1 MPVAVRSA
9 ETIPNADMAEPPL
22 GAADA
27 PLLGQRY
34 FLHLLGPPSAALF
47 AAGAAAPLFPA
58 LRAQL
63 APFCHQIAARSF
75 CVDGRPFG
83 LCARCT
89 GIYLGVAAA
98 WLGIGWLV
106 KRPSRLRAIEPPV
119 YAAAVASVLL
129 WLGGVEVAN
138 APRALLGFGLGAS
151 AGLALW
157 RVRRACLALFP
168 QDRPR

>member
-1 MPVAVRSA
+1 MPMVGRS
-9 ETIPNADMAEPPL
+9 
-22 GAADA
+22 ADA
-27 PLLGQRY
+27 PSMASGPVASNPAAAWFLGQRY

-47 AAGAAAPLFPA
+47 AASAAAPLFPA

-63 APFCHQIAARSF
+63 APFCHQIVERSF

-89 GIYLGVAAA
+89 GIYLGATAA
-98 WLGIGWLV
+98 WIGIGWLA
-106 KRPSRLRAIEPPV
+106 KRPAWLRAVEPPV
-119 YAAAVASVLL
+119 YAAAIVSVLL
-129 WLGGVEVAN
+129 WLGGMEVAN
-138 APRALLGFGLGAS
+138 ATRALLGLGFGAA

-157 RVRRACLALFP
+157 RARGAGLALCA